1 MNTNIKRFHL
11 NKWGKLL
18 FETKEITVAEGEI
31 FVEKHITI
39 QTQFLLMIGNNLI
52 DLLLFNTQ
60 TKELYFYFDD

>member
-1 MNTNIKRFHL
+1 MRSVNTNIKRFHL
-11 NKWGKLL
+11 NKLSKLL

-31 FVEKHITI
+31 IVEKNITI

-60 TKELYFYFDD
+60 TKEL